1 MGGGMEIREE
11 QGEAVELRACA
22 RLHGVMVGP
31 SLLEIRRGDLLVTYD
46 LAESW
51 RQQRSIYT
59 VQVLPGHRGAPVS
72 QSSN

>member
-11 QGEAVELRACA
+11 QSEAVELRACA

-31 SLLEIRRGDLLVTYD
+31 NQLEIRRGDLLVTYD

-51 RQQRSIYT
+51 RQQRAIYT
-59 VQVLPGHRGAPVS
+59 VKVLPGHRGGPVP